1 MVRRITASAFL
12 ALALA
17 ACPKTDG
24 GGAAGAGQW
33 MAKARAG
40 TPLYATLQTNQGNMV
55 ALLYSKEA
63 PKTVEN
69 FVGLASGEKEWKDP
83 VSGQMNKRPLY
94 DKTLFHRVIPEFMI
108 QGGDPM
114 GNGTGGPGYK
124 FEDEFQSGKV
134 FDKPCL
140 LAMANSGPNTNGS
153 QFFVTEKPTPWLNN
167 RHTIFGELVSGCD
180 NVFKIAR
187 VEARGS
193 RPVQPVVIE
202 RIAISDKQ
210 P

>member
-1 MVRRITASAFL
+1 MVRRFAATALL

-17 ACPKTDG
+17 ACPRTGD
-24 GGAAGAGQW
+24 GGAAAGGGQW

-40 TPLYATLQTNQGNMV
+40 TPLYATLQTNQGTMV
-55 ALLYSKEA
+55 ALLYSKDA

-69 FVGLASGEKEWKDP
+69 FVGLATGEKEWKDP

-94 DKTLFHRVIPEFMI
+94 DKTIFHRVIPGFMI

-124 FEDEFQSGKV
+124 FEDEFQSGKK

-153 QFFVTEKPTPWLNN
+153 QFFITEGQPAHLNN

-187 VEARGS
+187 VESRGS

-202 RIAISDKQ
+202 HIAISEQ